1 MRIAYLALTL
11 VLLAPVPLHAQFF
24 FDPKPPDQEVE
35 VGPDER
41 ASKGAGFETIQTGD
55 WPGEERTK
63 MVHEHF
69 VQPLAKEEG
78 ASQIGLTDYALADVT
93 GDGFADLV
101 LYPRIVDSRKTFSGP
116 SDGPRVLVYV
126 FDGEN
131 WHRALD
137 AHALEVGRKTTILAD
152 GKEQHE
158 LALIHDK
165 GFDRYVWDGKSFVRA
180 N

>member
-1 MRIAYLALTL
+1 MRLPILVLALAM
-11 VLLAPVPLHAQFF
+11 LAPLPGHAQFF
-24 FDPKPPDQEVE
+24 FDPKPPDLEVE
-35 VGPDER
+35 VGPDEL
-41 ASKGAGFETIQTGD
+41 ASKAAGFETIQTGD
-55 WPGEERTK
+55 WPEEERTK

-69 VQPLAKEEG
+69 VLPLAQEEG
-78 ASQIGLTDYALADVT
+78 ASNIGLTDYALIDVT
-93 GDGFADLV
+93 GDGFADLI
-101 LYPRIVDSRKTFSGP
+101 LFPRIVDSKSTFSGP

-137 AHALEVGRKTTILAD
+137 AYALEVGRRKVTQPD
-152 GKEQHE
+152 GTERYE

-165 GFDRYVWDGKSFVRA
+165 GFDRYVLDGQSFKRA

>member
-1 MRIAYLALTL
+1 
-11 VLLAPVPLHAQFF
+11 
-24 FDPKPPDQEVE
+24 
-35 VGPDER
+35 VGPDEM

-55 WPGEERTK
+55 WPEEERTK

-69 VQPLAKEEG
+69 VLPLAQEEG

-101 LYPRIVDSRKTFSGP
+101 LFPRIVDSKKTFNGP
-116 SDGPRVLVYV
+116 SEGPRVLIFV
-126 FDGEN
+126 FDGQT

-137 AHALEVGRKTTILAD
+137 SHALEVGRKKVNLPD
-152 GKEQHE
+152 GTEQHE

-165 GFDRYVWDGKSFVRA
+165 GFDRYVWDGKSFKRA
-180 N
+180 D